1 MVTQR
6 FPLISHTPTNRVGGI
21 CLKNVKLSDQVGIS
35 KWVFSRLKG
44 RINRPAGNDCGY
56 R

>member
-6 FPLISHTPTNRVGGI
+6 SLLISHTLTNRVGGI
-21 CLKNVKLSDQVGIS
+21 CLKNVKLSDQVEIS

-44 RINRPAGNDCGY
+44 RLMRPAGNDCGY